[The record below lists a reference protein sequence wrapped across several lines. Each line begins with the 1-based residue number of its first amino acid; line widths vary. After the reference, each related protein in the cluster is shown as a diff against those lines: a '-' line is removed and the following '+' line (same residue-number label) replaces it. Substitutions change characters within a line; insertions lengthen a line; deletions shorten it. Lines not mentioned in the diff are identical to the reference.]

1 MMEKTLIPDFSM
13 SEPNMVSA
21 RRKNEEGICA
31 MHECDNKLS
40 DPPAYGFGFKICNEC
55 GKRLDKMRDDIVREM
70 INEADEYILRR
81 LTNYFE
87 NKEKNG

>member
-31 MHECDNKLS
+31 IHECKNKLN
-40 DPPAYGFGFKICNEC
+40 DPPAYGFLGVKICNKC
-55 GKRLDKMRDDIVREM
+55 RKPIDKEM
-70 INEADEYILRR
+70 QEYINEMDKYIIELYTR
-81 LTNYFE
+81 YFE
-87 NKEKNG
+87 NKEKNEIS

>member
-1 MMEKTLIPDFSM
+1 MDKILTPNFSM
-13 SEPNMVSA
+13 SEPNMASA
-21 RRKNEEGICA
+21 RRKNEEGVCA
-31 MHECDNKLS
+31 IHECKNKLS
-40 DPPAYGFGFKICNEC
+40 DPPSYGFGAKICDEC
-55 GKRLDKMRDDIVREM
+55 RKRFDKMAADIRQEM